1 MEVNQYLEMFI
12 EESKDH
18 LQACS
23 EHLLELEKNPD
34 DLAIV
39 GEIFRSAHTLKGM
52 SATMGFE
59 DLADLTHKMENVLDA
74 IRNEKIH
81 VSPEILDVVF
91 ESVDHLEEMVMDIA
105 NGGDGKRDVSSTVAQ
120 LKRIE
125 LGEYAIPEVV
135 ATTETPVAAVASML
149 EYDGFEQTVIS
160 QSAEQGFN
168 AFEISVKLREDCLL
182 KAARVF
188 MVFEILEKYGDVI
201 KSNPSVEKLEDE
213 QFDQQFYVAF
223 VTKESAE
230 DMQKKIMKVSEVE
243 EVIVAT
249 IGKPATAVASVLEYD
264 GFEQTVISQSAEQ
277 GFNAFEISVKLREDC
292 LLKAA
297 RVFMVFEILE
307 KDGDVIKSNPSV
319 DKLEDE
325 QFDQQFYVAFVTKES
340 AEDMQKKI
348 MKVSEVEEV
357 IVATI
362 EHKQYSEKEQAIQ
375 EVAATATATV
385 EVEAQPATAPETNT
399 AAPKTAKAV
408 APAKTDKS
416 HAPVGNKTIRVNIER
431 LDILMNL
438 FEELVIDRGRL
449 QSISTEVN
457 HGELNE
463 TVERMSRVM
472 GDLQTI
478 ILTMRMVP
486 VETVF
491 NRFPK
496 MIRQLSRDL
505 NKKINL
511 EIIGA
516 ETELDRTVIDEIG
529 DPLVHLIRN
538 SVDHGIENP
547 TARRAKGKPEE
558 GTVVL
563 RAYHSGNY
571 VFIEIEDDG
580 AGINREKVL
589 AKAISKGI
597 VTQEQSYSMSD
608 KQINEL
614 ILASGF
620 STADVISDVSGRGV
634 GLDVVKTTI
643 ESLGGNIS
651 IESTQDVGSV
661 FSIQLPLTLS
671 IISVMLVEIE
681 KEIYAI
687 PLSSIIET
695 SIIRSSEIMNAH
707 NQKVID
713 FRGKVV
719 PLVFLE
725 EIFEVPCKE
734 PQDDEFHSVVIVRK
748 GEKLAGLVV
757 DSFIG
762 QQEIVLKSLG
772 NYLTNIFAISGATI
786 LGNGKVALIVD
797 CNALIK

>member
-12 EESKDH
+12 EESKEH

-81 VSPEILDVVF
+81 VTPEILDVVF

-125 LGEYAIPEVV
+125 LGEEVIPEVV
-135 ATTETPVAAVASML
+135 ATVAAPVVESVL
-149 EYDGFEQTVIS
+149 EYDSFEQTVIT

-168 AFEISVKLREDCLL
+168 AFEISV
-182 KAARVF
+182 
-188 MVFEILEKYGDVI
+188 
-201 KSNPSVEKLEDE
+201 
-213 QFDQQFYVAF
+213 
-223 VTKESAE
+223 T
-230 DMQKKIMKVSEVE
+230 
-243 EVIVAT
+243 
-249 IGKPATAVASVLEYD
+249 
-264 GFEQTVISQSAEQ
+264 
-277 GFNAFEISVKLREDC
+277 LREDC

-307 KDGDVIKSNPSV
+307 KDGDVIKSSPSV
-319 DKLEDE
+319 EKLEDE
-325 QFDQQFYVAFVTKES
+325 QFDQQFYVAFVTKTT
-340 AEDMQKKI
+340 AEDMQKKL
-348 MKVSEVEEV
+348 MKVSEVDEV
-357 IVATI
+357 IVTTI
-362 EHKQYSEKEQAIQ
+362 DQRKFSEKVFEAHQ
-375 EVAATATATV
+375 EVAATATAV
-385 EVEAQPATAPETNT
+385 AEVAAIPTNT
-399 AAPKTAKAV
+399 PAAKAEPV
-408 APAKTDKS
+408 AKPAKEATSSKADKN

-651 IESTQDVGSV
+651 IESTQDVGSI

-725 EIFEVPCKE
+725 EIFEVPRQE
-734 PQDDEFHSVVIVRK
+734 HQDEEFHSVVIVRK

>member
-1 MEVNQYLEMFI
+1 MEVNQYLEMFLD
-12 EESKDH
+12 ESKEH
-18 LQACS
+18 LQSCS
-23 EHLLELEKNPD
+23 EHLLDLEKNPE

-52 SATMGFE
+52 SATMGYE
-59 DLADLTHKMENVLDA
+59 DIADLTHKMENVLDA
-74 IRNEKIH
+74 IRNEKIK
-81 VSPEILDVVF
+81 VTPEILDIVF
-91 ESVDHLEEMVMDIA
+91 ESVDHLEEMVEDIA
-105 NGGDGKRDVSSTVAQ
+105 NGGDGKRNVSATVEM

-125 LGEYAIPEVV
+125 TGEQAP
-135 ATTETPVAAVASML
+135 APVAAQPVVGQASSVAAVETSL
-149 EYDGFEQTVIS
+149 TFDDFEKTVLS
-160 QSAEQGFN
+160 QSTEQQFN
-168 AFEISVKLREDCLL
+168 AFELSVSLREDCLL

-188 MVFEILEKYGDVI
+188 MVFEILEKNGDVI
-201 KSNPSVEKLEDE
+201 KSSPTVEKLEEE
-213 QFDQQFYVAF
+213 QFDQSFFIGYI
-223 VTKESAE
+223 TKLSAE
-230 DMQKKIMKVSEVE
+230 DLQKMIMKVSEVD
-243 EVIVAT
+243 VV
-249 IGKPATAVASVLEYD
+249 
-264 GFEQTVISQSAEQ
+264 TVTPI
-277 GFNAFEISVKLREDC
+277 D
-292 LLKAA
+292 
-297 RVFMVFEILE
+297 
-307 KDGDVIKSNPSV
+307 V
-319 DKLEDE
+319 DK
-325 QFDQQFYVAFVTKES
+325 FKTK
-340 AEDMQKKI
+340 
-348 MKVSEVEEV
+348 
-357 IVATI
+357 
-362 EHKQYSEKEQAIQ
+362 
-375 EVAATATATV
+375 
-385 EVEAQPATAPETNT
+385 VEAQTPVSQPVVEATPVV
-399 AAPKTAKAV
+399 AKAV
-408 APAKTDKS
+408 VEEKKTATNGPAKAQTS
-416 HAPVGNKTIRVNIER
+416 SSKTIRVNIER
-431 LDILMNL
+431 LDVLMNL

-449 QSISTEVN
+449 LSIATEVN
-457 HGELNE
+457 HSELSE
-463 TVERMSRVM
+463 TVERMSRTM
-472 GDLQTI
+472 GDLQNI

-496 MIRQLSRDL
+496 MVRQLSRDL

-538 SVDHGIENP
+538 SLDHGIESP
-547 TARRAKGKPEE
+547 EVRRSKGKPEE
-558 GTVVL
+558 GTVQL
-563 RAYHSGNY
+563 RAFHSGNY

-580 AGINREKVL
+580 AGINRDKVL
-589 AKAISKGI
+589 AKAIQKGI
-597 VTQEQSYSMSD
+597 VTKESASTLSE

-643 ESLGGNIS
+643 EALGGNIS
-651 IESTQDVGSV
+651 IDSTQNVGSV

-695 SIIRSSEIMNAH
+695 SIIRSSDILNAH

-725 EIFEVPCKE
+725 EVFEVPRHE
-734 PQDDEFHSVVIVRK
+734 TTDNEFHSVVIVRK

-797 CNALIK
+797 INALM

>member
-12 EESKDH
+12 EESKEH

-23 EHLLELEKNPD
+23 QHLLELEKNPE

-74 IRNEKIH
+74 IRNDKIK
-81 VSPEILDVVF
+81 VTPEILDVVF

-105 NGGDGKRDVSSTVAQ
+105 SGGDGKRDVSATVASLNQ
-120 LKRIE
+120 IE
-125 LGEYAIPEVV
+125 SGESGAPAPIVAVTEVA
-135 ATTETPVAAVASML
+135 ATTVESITGAL
-149 EYDGFEQTVIS
+149 EYDSFEQTVIS

-168 AFEISVKLREDCLL
+168 AFEI
-182 KAARVF
+182 A
-188 MVFEILEKYGDVI
+188 
-201 KSNPSVEKLEDE
+201 
-213 QFDQQFYVAF
+213 
-223 VTKESAE
+223 VT
-230 DMQKKIMKVSEVE
+230 
-243 EVIVAT
+243 
-249 IGKPATAVASVLEYD
+249 
-264 GFEQTVISQSAEQ
+264 
-277 GFNAFEISVKLREDC
+277 LREDC

-307 KDGDVIKSNPSV
+307 KDGDVIKSSPSV
-319 DKLEDE
+319 EKLEDE
-325 QFDQQFYVAFVTKES
+325 QFDQLFYVAFVTKES
-340 AEDMQKKI
+340 AEDMQKKL
-348 MKVSEVEEV
+348 MKVSEVDVVTVTTITKEHLNHTSQQPIVEITPV
-357 IVATI
+357 ITEGV
-362 EHKQYSEKEQAIQ
+362 
-375 EVAATATATV
+375 
-385 EVEAQPATAPETNT
+385 PATNGT
-399 AAPKTAKAV
+399 ASQKAT
-408 APAKTDKS
+408 PAKTSK
-416 HAPVGNKTIRVNIER
+416 ANVAVGNKTIRVNIER

-449 QSISTEVN
+449 QSIATEVN
-457 HGELNE
+457 HTELNE

-547 TARRAKGKPEE
+547 EVRLAKGKPEE
-558 GTVVL
+558 GTVEL

-580 AGINREKVL
+580 AGINRDKVL
-589 AKAISKGI
+589 AKALAKGV
-597 VTQEQSYSMSD
+597 VTQEQSNAMSD
-608 KQINEL
+608 RQINEL

-725 EIFEVPCKE
+725 EIFEVPRNE
-734 PQDDEFHSVVIVRK
+734 VQDDEFHSVVIVRK
-748 GEKLAGLVV
+748 GDKLAGLVV

>member
-1 MEVNQYLEMFI
+1 M
-12 EESKDH
+12 
-18 LQACS
+18 
-23 EHLLELEKNPD
+23 
-34 DLAIV
+34 AIV

-81 VSPEILDVVF
+81 VTPEILDVVF

-125 LGEYAIPEVV
+125 LGEEAIPEVV
-135 ATTETPVAAVASML
+135 ATIAAPVVESVL
-149 EYDGFEQTVIS
+149 EYDSFEQTVIT

-168 AFEISVKLREDCLL
+168 AFEISV
-182 KAARVF
+182 
-188 MVFEILEKYGDVI
+188 
-201 KSNPSVEKLEDE
+201 
-213 QFDQQFYVAF
+213 
-223 VTKESAE
+223 T
-230 DMQKKIMKVSEVE
+230 
-243 EVIVAT
+243 
-249 IGKPATAVASVLEYD
+249 
-264 GFEQTVISQSAEQ
+264 
-277 GFNAFEISVKLREDC
+277 LREDC

-307 KDGDVIKSNPSV
+307 KDGDVIKSSPSV
-319 DKLEDE
+319 EKLEDE
-325 QFDQQFYVAFVTKES
+325 QFDQQFYVAFVTKTS
-340 AEDMQKKI
+340 AEDMQKKL
-348 MKVSEVEEV
+348 MKVSEVDEV
-357 IVATI
+357 IVTVI
-362 EHKQYSEKEQAIQ
+362 DQRKFSEKEFEAHQ
-375 EVAATATATV
+375 EVAATVTAV
-385 EVEAQPATAPETNT
+385 AEV
-399 AAPKTAKAV
+399 AAIPTDTPTAKAEPV
-408 APAKTDKS
+408 AKPVKEATPAKTDKN

-651 IESTQDVGSV
+651 IESTQDVGSI

-725 EIFEVPCKE
+725 EIFEVPRQE
-734 PQDDEFHSVVIVRK
+734 HQDEEFHSVVIVRK

>member
-12 EESKDH
+12 EESKEH

-23 EHLLELEKNPD
+23 EHLLELEKNPE

-125 LGEYAIPEVV
+125 LGEEAIPEVV
-135 ATTETPVAAVASML
+135 ATIEAPSAPAVASFL
-149 EYDGFEQTVIS
+149 EYDSFEETVIS

-168 AFEISVKLREDCLL
+168 A
-182 KAARVF
+182 
-188 MVFEILEKYGDVI
+188 Y
-201 KSNPSVEKLEDE
+201 
-213 QFDQQFYVAF
+213 
-223 VTKESAE
+223 
-230 DMQKKIMKVSEVE
+230 
-243 EVIVAT
+243 
-249 IGKPATAVASVLEYD
+249 
-264 GFEQTVISQSAEQ
+264 
-277 GFNAFEISVKLREDC
+277 EISVKLREDC

-307 KDGDVIKSNPSV
+307 KDGDVIKSSPSV
-319 DKLEDE
+319 EKLEDE
-325 QFDQQFYVAFVTKES
+325 QFDQQFHVAFVTKES

-357 IVATI
+357 NVATI
-362 EHKQYSEKEQAIQ
+362 DQKQFSEKEFQVNE
-375 EVAATATATV
+375 EVAATTTAQVEVVDKAAAVPENNTPAAKSAKTAT
-385 EVEAQPATAPETNT
+385 P
-399 AAPKTAKAV
+399 AKA
-408 APAKTDKS
+408 DKS

-449 QSISTEVN
+449 QSIATEVN

-580 AGINREKVL
+580 AGINRDKVL
-589 AKAISKGI
+589 AKAISKGV

-651 IESTQDVGSV
+651 IESTQDVGSI

-671 IISVMLVEIE
+671 IISVMLIEIE

-725 EIFEVPCKE
+725 EIFEVPRKE
-734 PQDDEFHSVVIVRK
+734 QQDDEFHSVVIVRK